1 MLTAREE
8 DDLQSVLTSLSI
20 WRAPLSLMEI
30 RMLVKSIMDKEGK
43 SYARFKDNMPGDDW
57 VRSFLSR
64 HEDLTQRITQ
74 NIKISRAEVNED
86 VINNFFDNLEESLEG
101 IPASNIWNYDETNFT
116 DEPGRKRAVVKGV

>member
-30 RMLVKSIMDKEGK
+30 RMLVKSMLDKEGK

-86 VINNFFDNLEESLEG
+86 VINNFFDNLEESYRGNSRL
-101 IPASNIWNYDETNFT
+101 
-116 DEPGRKRAVVKGV
+116 